1 MAGEDIRIGVVVT
14 LVGPYASLG
23 EDSLRGVQQAVAQF
37 DGQIGAR
44 KIVPVTESSSGI
56 PASATEAVSKLL
68 DKHQVAFTIG
78 PLTGSEGLALRDY
91 AKNRSDRVFL
101 NGNAAAQ
108 DMTLRDPA
116 RTFSVFLPT
125 GSSGWWVAGICS
137 ELSRVVSRWSG
148 VAITPGLWLLCE
160 FPGSAVGVE
169 TDRLRSFR

>member
-91 AKNRSDRVFL
+91 AKNRSDRVF
-101 NGNAAAQ
+101 
-108 DMTLRDPA
+108 
-116 RTFSVFLPT
+116 
-125 GSSGWWVAGICS
+125 
-137 ELSRVVSRWSG
+137 
-148 VAITPGLWLLCE
+148 
-160 FPGSAVGVE
+160 
-169 TDRLRSFR
+169 